1 MNIKD
6 IYGNNCPTLYV
17 LKLISGKWR
26 IPIIWKIKD
35 FETIRYNELK
45 REVIGI
51 TSMVLTQCLQE
62 LEASHIILRKQ
73 YQEIPPRVEYSLTD
87 EGRQL
92 VQYLDMIKDWGTMMF
107 ENHPDIL
114 NSYE

>member
-1 MNIKD
+1 MNFRD
-6 IYGNNCPTLYV
+6 IYGNNCPTLFT

-26 IPIIWKIKD
+26 IPIIWKINE

-62 LEASHIILRKQ
+62 LEASHIILRK
-73 YQEIPPRVEYSLTD
+73 
-87 EGRQL
+87 
-92 VQYLDMIKDWGTMMF
+92 
-107 ENHPDIL
+107 
-114 NSYE
+114 

>member
-1 MNIKD
+1 MKD
-6 IYGNNCPTLYV
+6 IYGNDCPTLYA

-26 IPIIWKIKD
+26 SPIIWKLKES
-35 FETIRYNELK
+35 ETLRYNELK

-92 VQYLDMIKDWGTMMF
+92 VQNMDMMKDWGEMMF
-107 ENHPDIL
+107 AKHPDIL
-114 NSYE
+114 KSTQ

>member
-6 IYGNNCPTLYV
+6 IYGNDCPTLYV

-26 IPIIWKIKD
+26 IPIIWKIND

-45 REVIGI
+45 REVMGI

-62 LEASHIILRKQ
+62 LEASHIILRRQ

-92 VQYLDMIKDWGTMMF
+92 VQNLDMIKDWGTMMF

-114 NSYE
+114 KSNE

>member
-6 IYGNNCPTLYV
+6 IYGNDCPTLYV

-26 IPIIWKIKD
+26 IPILWKID
-35 FETIRYNELK
+35 EFGTLRYNELK

-62 LEASHIILRKQ
+62 LEATHIILRKQ
-73 YQEIPPRVEYSLTD
+73 YQEIPPHVEYSLTD

-92 VQYLDMIKDWGTMMF
+92 VRNLDKIKDWGTMMF
-107 ENHPDIL
+107 VRHPDIIKTT
-114 NSYE
+114 E

>member
-1 MNIKD
+1 MKD
-6 IYGNNCPTLYV
+6 IYGNDCPTLYV

-26 IPIIWKIKD
+26 IPIIWKINE

-62 LEASHIILRKQ
+62 LEASHIILRRQ
-73 YQEIPPRVEYSLTD
+73 YQEIPLRVEYSLTD

-92 VQYLDMIKDWGTMMF
+92 VQNLDRIKDWGTMMF

-114 NSYE
+114 SNE